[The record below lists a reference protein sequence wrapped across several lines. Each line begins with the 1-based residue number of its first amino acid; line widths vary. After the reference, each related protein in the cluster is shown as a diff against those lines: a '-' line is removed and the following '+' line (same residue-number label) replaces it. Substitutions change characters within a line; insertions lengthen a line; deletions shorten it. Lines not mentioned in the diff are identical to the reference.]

1 MINMISPGEVML
13 IVWAGLG
20 LQIEKHNETTE
31 YLEIYISVPETSY
44 HTNAHKEQMAG
55 AVLAKRFKTVMND
68 MGLKKLIVKSRIRKG
83 DNWTPEKAKNAEEQ
97 MKHDIYG
104 NVMNWM

>member
-1 MINMISPGEVML
+1 MVSLGEVML
-13 IVWAGLG
+13 ITWAGLG
-20 LQIEKHNETTE
+20 LEIEKHNETPE

-44 HTNAHKEQMAG
+44 HTNVNKEQMAG
-55 AVLAKRFKTVMND
+55 MVLAKRFKTAMND

-83 DNWTPEKAKNAEEQ
+83 DNWTKEKAKHAEEQ
-97 MKHDIYG
+97 MKHEIYG